1 MILLDLLGILVIV
14 LVLVV
19 AYFLF
24 WLGVNIAYKV
34 DKFLQKIGFIKPPK
48 KVTK

>member
-24 WLGVNIAYKV
+24 WIGVCIAYKA
-34 DKFLQKIGFIKPPK
+34 DKFLQKHGIIKVRKP
-48 KVTK
+48 